1 MRVVDRPYTRPNAC
15 AAKPHIG
22 QTAEGERWVDTGA
35 ELNGFDN
42 HVYLCETSVRE
53 AAAALDLTLVDD
65 EEYVAVIREAEAAN
79 LVAAKLQAELD
90 ELRAFKDSVYIAIG
104 RKPEHGEPPEP
115 KTEPK
120 P

>member
-22 QTAEGERWVDTGA
+22 QTAEAERWVDTGA

-65 EEYVAVIREAEAAN
+65 EEYVGVIRELEAAQN
-79 LVAAKLQAELD
+79 TIAEQYFELE

-104 RKPEHGEPPEP
+104 RKPEHGEPSEPE
-115 KTEPK
+115 TEPK